1 MIPPT
6 PTVRRK
12 TMMAEPLDAQDADGA
27 GNVLQ

>member
-1 MIPPT
+1 MIPADSDGQEE
-6 PTVRRK
+6 